1 MHYFCS
7 HMTTYL
13 NYGNPLRFNSALCLY
28 LNVKRLLALILIQEL
43 GNMTLTQTTDQMTL
57 SWLALIGPLLLTI
70 EFSFLLSCSSLS
82 FSIDT
87 KCS

>member
-43 GNMTLTQTTDQMTL
+43 GNMTLTRTTDQITL

-70 EFSFLLSCSSLS
+70 KFSF
-82 FSIDT
+82 FIIM
-87 KCS
+87 